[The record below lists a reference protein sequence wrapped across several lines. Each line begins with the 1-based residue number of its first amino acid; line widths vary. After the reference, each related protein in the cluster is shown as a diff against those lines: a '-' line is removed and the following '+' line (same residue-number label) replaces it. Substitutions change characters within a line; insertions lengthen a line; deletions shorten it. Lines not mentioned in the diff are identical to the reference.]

1 MGKDFG
7 PARYLVYYVY
17 MYVVVYITHMK
28 TFFSTITY
36 TLIVLILLFTTR
48 PGLCCAGILKLEES
62 QTMGA
67 IILKHFCS
75 KTVFVDAK
83 LLIL

>member
-36 TLIVLILLFTTR
+36 TLIVLTTTYHQALLMLRWYFEIR
-48 PGLCCAGILKLEES
+48 RES
-62 QTMGA
+62 N
-67 IILKHFCS
+67 
-75 KTVFVDAK
+75 
-83 LLIL
+83 